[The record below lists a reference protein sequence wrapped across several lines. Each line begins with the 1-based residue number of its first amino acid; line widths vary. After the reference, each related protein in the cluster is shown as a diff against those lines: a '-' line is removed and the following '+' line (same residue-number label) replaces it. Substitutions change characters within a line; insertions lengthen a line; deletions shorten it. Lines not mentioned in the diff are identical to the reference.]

1 MTNINVTIYED
12 NAGGIQAV
20 VRTEGEVTNV
30 LAGLEREY
38 CDENGLD
45 GLDLMLAARD
55 GFPFA
60 RDYDADDFGGLN
72 MDAAAES
79 MDIFGDVIAEVTP
92 EAAALYYRRMGC
104 EGHYLFGYLEE
115 RG

>member
-38 CDENGLD
+38 TDENGLD
-45 GLDLMLAARD
+45 GLDLLLAARD

-60 RDYDADDFGGLN
+60 RDYDADDFGGL
-72 MDAAAES
+72 DAEDAAES
-79 MDIFGDVIAEVTP
+79 VDFFADVIAEVTP
-92 EAAALYYRRMGC
+92 EGGELYYRRMGC
-104 EGHYLFGYLEE
+104 EGHYLFGYLDE